1 MEDTDSVFLKGII
14 FPETN
19 EKAYNVVFNLKNLMQ
34 KKGYTIF
41 LANNNFNYEHQ
52 PDYIGVLKTKDQY
65 KVLQQIKTDGIN
77 FNITNDSLI
86 TIIRNFDKELKLEL
100 IGAADDWCEF
110 VIHKAPSS
118 WLNLSQD
125 VYKVCPDVVEQGSGS
140 IEALANEMQRSGRL
154 YLWWD

>member
-1 MEDTDSVFLKGII
+1 
-14 FPETN
+14 
-19 EKAYNVVFNLKNLMQ
+19 
-34 KKGYTIF
+34 

-110 VIHKAPSS
+110 VIHKAPAS